1 MRGSIPDPPF
11 QFAGRTW
18 YSIPQVAAAYG
29 LPAITVYQRLYLH
42 WPLARALTAPVARR
56 FRVKPRKTPEPFLQE
71 GQWKV
76 QIGSRYFQTAAE
88 VAEVYGLHVNRV
100 YAAIRAADTPEA
112 REYLLQQSVQR
123 KARYLKNR
131 SPATDPLTGKEYPTA
146 ADLAT
151 AYGIRPRLY
160 LLRLEA
166 GWNPKD
172 ALTVPPKARMGR
184 PKKNKEEKR

>member
-11 QFAGRTW
+11 TFAGRTW
-18 YSIPQVAAAYG
+18 HSIPQVAAAYG
-29 LPAITVYQRLYLH
+29 LPAITVYQRLYLR
-42 WPLARALTAPVARR
+42 WPLARALTAPIARR
-56 FRVKPRKTPEPFLQE
+56 FRVKPRKTPAPFLQE

-76 QIGSRYFQTAAE
+76 KIGDRYFQTAAE

-112 REYLLQQSVQR
+112 REYLLQQSVRR
-123 KARYLKNR
+123 KERHFKNR
-131 SPATDPLTGKEYPTA
+131 TAAIDPTDGKEYPTI
-146 ADLAT
+146 ADMAT
-151 AYGIRPRLY
+151 AHGIRPRLY

-166 GWNPKD
+166 GWSPED

-184 PKKNKEEKR
+184 PRKNKEEKR

>member
-1 MRGSIPDPPF
+1 MRGSIPAPPF

-56 FRVKPRKTPEPFLQE
+56 FRAKPRKTPEPFLQE

-123 KARYLKNR
+123 KAQYLKSR

-166 GWNPKD
+166 GWSPED

-184 PKKNKEEKR
+184 PKKNKEEKK

>member
-1 MRGSIPDPPF
+1 MRGSIPDSPF
-11 QFAGRTW
+11 KFGGRTW
-18 YSIPQVAAAYG
+18 HSIPQVAAAYG

-56 FRVKPRKTPEPFLQE
+56 FRAKPRKTPEPFLQE

-76 QIGSRYFQTAAE
+76 QIGGRYFQTAAE

-123 KARYLKNR
+123 KARYRKNKT
-131 SPATDPLTGKEYPTA
+131 PATDPLTGKEYPTA

-151 AYGIRPRLY
+151 AYGIRPQLY

-166 GWNPKD
+166 GWSPED
-172 ALTVPPKARMGR
+172 ALTVPPKTRMGR
-184 PKKNKEEKR
+184 PRKNKEEKK

>member
-1 MRGSIPDPPF
+1 MRGSIPDSPF
-11 QFAGRTW
+11 KFGGRTW
-18 YSIPQVAAAYG
+18 HSIPQVAAAYG

-42 WPLARALTAPVARR
+42 WPLARALTAPIARR
-56 FRVKPRKTPEPFLQE
+56 FRIKTRKTPEPFLQE

-76 QIGSRYFQTAAE
+76 QIGGRYFQTAAE

-123 KARYLKNR
+123 KARYLKNKR
-131 SPATDPLTGKEYPTA
+131 TATDPLTGKEYPTA

-166 GWNPKD
+166 GWSPED
-172 ALTVPPKARMGR
+172 ALTVPPKTRMGR
-184 PKKNKEEKR
+184 PRKNKEEKK

>member
-1 MRGSIPDPPF
+1 MRGSIPDSPF
-11 QFAGRTW
+11 KFGGRTW
-18 YSIPQVAAAYG
+18 HSIPQVAAAYG

-56 FRVKPRKTPEPFLQE
+56 FRAKPRKTPEPFLQE

-76 QIGSRYFQTAAE
+76 QIGGRYFQTAAE

-123 KARYLKNR
+123 KARYRKNKT
-131 SPATDPLTGKEYPTA
+131 PATDPLTGKEYPTA

-166 GWNPKD
+166 GWSPED
-172 ALTVPPKARMGR
+172 ALTVPPKTRMGR

>member
-76 QIGSRYFQTAAE
+76 QIGDRYYQTAAE

-100 YAAIRAADTPEA
+100 YATIRAADTPEA
-112 REYLLQQSVQR
+112 REYLLQPNLTDNPSDLISWIQLTSSACNVG
-123 KARYLKNR
+123 
-131 SPATDPLTGKEYPTA
+131 SPPVMQTPLNTF
-146 ADLAT
+146 
-151 AYGIRPRLY
+151 
-160 LLRLEA
+160 
-166 GWNPKD
+166 
-172 ALTVPPKARMGR
+172 
-184 PKKNKEEKR
+184 